1 MLSYARQFL
10 AAACPSCCLTSCLVL
25 MSVDPSQ
32 TGRAL
37 VLVSVTDVND
47 NPPGF
52 AIQEE
57 AFVCENAEAGQV
69 RPAASRG

>member
-1 MLSYARQFL
+1 
-10 AAACPSCCLTSCLVL
+10 

-47 NPPGF
+47 NPPSF
-52 AIQEE
+52 TTQED
-57 AFVCENAEAGQV
+57 AFVCEDAEAGQV
-69 RPAASRG
+69 QASQLLTC